1 MTEII
6 DLTGDDYDTD
16 SAFSATTIPEEGKP
30 DADNNTSNVINTNT
44 DIADEDDDM
53 ENNLP
58 IFRPIWAINLK
69 EKNSFRAFLLLD
81 AFPDEFV
88 QRVIDDNGQF
98 FIPVYPYFNG
108 IIRRTFRLAKSG
120 HQQYGASSFSNFVL
134 STIIKVVREG
144 QFWPDAS
151 FTMLNFCINLMKDS
165 RFPSDLAKVI
175 TRDWDR
181 RHFRNELMSWQ
192 MITGVKKLNDAIRTG
207 TVLPLI
213 HHEVE
218 ALNFV

>member
-6 DLTGDDYDTD
+6 DLTVDDYDTD
-16 SAFSATTIPEEGKP
+16 SAFSATTIPEEDKSNT
-30 DADNNTSNVINTNT
+30 DTNTSNVTNTNT
-44 DIADEDDDM
+44 NTHIADQDDM

-58 IFRPIWAINLK
+58 IFVINLK
-69 EKNSFRAFLLLD
+69 EKNSFRAFLSLD
-81 AFPDEFV
+81 AFPNEFAR
-88 QRVIDDNGQF
+88 RVINDNGQW
-98 FIPVYPYFNG
+98 FISVYPYFNG

-120 HQQYGASSFSNFVL
+120 HQERGSSSFSHFVL
-134 STIIKVVREG
+134 STIIKVIREG
-144 QFWPDAS
+144 QFWPDLS
-151 FTMLNFCINLMKDS
+151 FTMLNFCITLMEDS

-181 RHFRNELMSWQ
+181 RHFLNELMSWQ
-192 MITGVKKLNDAIRTG
+192 MVTGVKKLNDAIRTG

-213 HHEVE
+213 HEQVE